1 MNHRIGFVRV
11 KTFKPVF
18 SKDWLNSPH
27 VCVAVSKSC
36 GMIGRNIL
44 GTKRATG
51 DSLMST
57 ASDFCTKGH
66 QLGFQWMNMG
76 EKGDD
81 LLKVGRRNSSCEY
94 LKCYLFHLSCF
105 MCGTFIKKIEKKES
119 AGIQYIEQ
127 EQLVWISCGDCFATF
142 RTTSFNMQATN
153 ILNWLLNLFKMYHLY
168 FLLSILRSNRR
179 SCNDDVH

>member
-1 MNHRIGFVRV
+1 MCLHRPTYIFSSQLTQKYEFSELHWSVMSFTIVPARRNINRIRGFMNHRIGFVRV

-18 SKDWLNSPH
+18 SKDCLNSPH

-94 LKCYLFHLSCF
+94 LKWYLFHVSCL
-105 MCGTFIKKIEKKES
+105 MCGTFI
-119 AGIQYIEQ
+119 
-127 EQLVWISCGDCFATF
+127 
-142 RTTSFNMQATN
+142 
-153 ILNWLLNLFKMYHLY
+153 
-168 FLLSILRSNRR
+168 
-179 SCNDDVH
+179 